1 MSIKRTRIF
10 PRSNWM
16 HRRRFLQ
23 TSGMGAL
30 GFAALAVTFRATP
43 AQGASTSQATLT
55 VEDTDGVL
63 GRAAAPTCVSV
74 TLPSKAQ
81 TALREGR
88 LVLKEQAA
96 GAHAVIPAQRVGSG
110 PDGAV
115 RACWL
120 MPPGSPGRR
129 VFHWEETRQPSAILV
144 QASRDSAT
152 GQYEVSEA
160 GRPLLRYNYATVEPG
175 DVLKDIAEGNR
186 KYAVARSDYIH
197 PLYGLEN
204 EPITKDW
211 PVEHPHHRGIYWAWP
226 EVDWH
231 GQRGDL
237 HALQLVF
244 ARPTGKCGMASGA
257 VFAQIEAE
265 NEWRWGDRVPIV
277 RERAIIRAY
286 CATARGRYVDLD
298 LRFEALGDPVL
309 LARRGAE
316 HYGGLNIRLAAVRN
330 QQLVTRTGVPGSE
343 PRQAWSDLAGTFAGA
358 VKPSGLAVFQHA
370 ANPQYPGDWISY
382 PELNWLQ
389 PTFPASGKRNELKKD
404 QPLALKFR
412 LWIHPGERLAES
424 DGGDQWQAAN
434 SPSSPLA

>member
-1 MSIKRTRIF
+1 MSTKRTRTVL
-10 PRSNWM
+10 RSNWM
-16 HRRRFLQ
+16 RRRQFLQ
-23 TSGMGAL
+23 TSGVGAL
-30 GFAALAVTFRATP
+30 GFAALPLTFRATL

-55 VEDTDGVL
+55 VEDTRGAL
-63 GRAAAPTCVSV
+63 GRAAAPTCASV

-81 TALREGR
+81 TGLTEGR
-88 LVLKEQAA
+88 LVLKEQGA

-110 PDGAV
+110 LGGTV
-115 RACWL
+115 RICWL

-129 VFHWEETRQPSAILV
+129 VFYWEERRQASAMLV

-160 GRPLLRYNYATVEPG
+160 GRPLLRYNYARVEPG

-186 KYAVARSDYIH
+186 KYAAARSDYIH
-197 PLYGLEN
+197 PLYGLEK

-211 PVEHPHHRGIYWAWP
+211 SVEHPHHRGIYWAWP

-244 ARPTGKCGMASGA
+244 ARPTGKCEMASGP

-265 NEWRWGDRVPIV
+265 NEWHWGDGVPIV

-286 CATARGRYVDLD
+286 GATARGRYVDLE

-316 HYGGLNIRLAAVRN
+316 HYGGLNIRLTAVRN
-330 QQLVTRTGVPGSE
+330 QQLVTHTDPPGSE
-343 PRQAWSDLAGTFAGA
+343 PRQAWSDLAGTFAGSA
-358 VKPSGLAVFQHA
+358 KPSGLAVFQHA

-389 PTFPASGKRNELKKD
+389 PTFPASGKRYELKKD

-424 DGGDQWQAAN
+424 DGADHWQAAN